1 MSKKKNKFV
10 DAHCHIN
17 LTYYKNPE
25 VIQEIVNASST
36 NRVEFFI
43 NNGGHPKENIEVI
56 ELAKKYSVFKAY
68 WYPSRSRKERKWLSR
83 GRKITFRK

>member
-25 VIQEIVNASST
+25 VIKEIVNASST

-43 NNGGHPKENIEVI
+43 NKEDI
-56 ELAKKYSVFKAY
+56 LKKILK
-68 WYPSRSRKERKWLSR
+68 LLN
-83 GRKITFRK
+83 